1 MFHAGITDSFVELEL
16 FYPGANVF
24 FVGSCRDVCRFED
37 AGWQLRD
44 CVFDFGGGVLWWLLR
59 RPLVGTVAENVLAYG
74 TGGLNIDGSRI
85 RRAEGDNSS
94 AGNRTAT
101 FGTQDT
107 QSGGDGSGGWEQNSG
122 GRWPANILLDKQTA
136 AILDQQSG
144 ISTSLAHNR
153 PQATK
158 WGFGVHQDNSKQYD
172 YETGQTG
179 YGDTGGASRFFFV
192 AKQQQQKIDYLIN
205 MILPP
210 HGKLFFQLQ
219 GMETP

>member
-1 MFHAGITDSFVELEL
+1 MFHTGITDSFVELEL

-59 RPLVGTVAENVLAYG
+59 RPLVGTVAENVLVYG
-74 TGGLNIDGSRI
+74 TGGLNIDVSRI
-85 RRAEGDNSS
+85 STTDSFGGGAKGKSGFAAGYDGEGWT
-94 AGNRTAT
+94 AGS
-101 FGTQDT
+101 DK
-107 QSGGDGSGGWEQNSG
+107 
-122 GRWPANILLDKQTA
+122 GRWPANVLFDERTA

-158 WGFGVHQDNSKQYD
+158 WGFGVHQDNSKHYD

-179 YGDTGGASRFFFV
+179 YADTDGASRFFYV
-192 AKQQQQKIDYLIN
+192 AEQPQDKINYLIN